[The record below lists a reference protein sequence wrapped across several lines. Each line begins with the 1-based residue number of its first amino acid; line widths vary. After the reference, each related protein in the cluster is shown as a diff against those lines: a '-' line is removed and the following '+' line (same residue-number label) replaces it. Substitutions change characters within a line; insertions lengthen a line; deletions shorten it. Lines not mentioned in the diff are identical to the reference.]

1 MRIIRLLALVAV
13 GGLLVAACGTPEVT
27 VNPVLGEASGG
38 LPPGISVSGE
48 GEVTGT
54 PDTLSMTF
62 GVSVLRPTVAE
73 AVGEAAAKADAVIQA
88 LRDSGVAE
96 EDVQTANYSISPEY
110 NYRDTGQELIG
121 YRVQNT
127 VIAKITDVDA
137 AGATIDA
144 AVSAGGDEVRV
155 SGVSFAI
162 EDDDELVQ
170 AARAAAWEDAQSK
183 AEELAQLAGVT
194 LGPPVAISES
204 FTSVPPTPF
213 YAGGFDAA
221 VEEAVT
227 PIVPGEQ
234 TVTVNLSVEYSIG
247 G

>member
-1 MRIIRLLALVAV
+1 MRTVRLLVLVAV

-38 LPPGISVSGE
+38 LPPGISVSGQ

-62 GVSVLRPTVAE
+62 GVSVLRPTVSE
-73 AVGEAAAKADAVIQA
+73 AVGQAAVRADALIEA

-96 EDVQTANYSISPEY
+96 EDLQTANYSIYPEY

-121 YRVQNT
+121 YRVENT
-127 VIAKITDVDA
+127 VVAKITDLDA

-170 AARAAAWEDAQSK
+170 AARTAAWADAQAK
-183 AEELAQLAGVT
+183 AEELAELAGVT

-204 FTSVPPTPF
+204 FSNVTPYPIF
-213 YAGGFDAA
+213 RGGFDAA
-221 VEEAVT
+221 EAVET

-234 TVTVNLSVEYSIG
+234 TVTVNLSVEYAIG